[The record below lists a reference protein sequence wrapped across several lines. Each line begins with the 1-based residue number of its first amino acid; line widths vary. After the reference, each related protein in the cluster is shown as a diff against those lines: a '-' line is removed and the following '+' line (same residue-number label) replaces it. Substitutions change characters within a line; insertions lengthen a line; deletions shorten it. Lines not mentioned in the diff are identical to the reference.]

1 MRSPRV
7 HLAGVAGPAGRRAL
21 AVLGLLTTVA
31 LAGAGC
37 GSGRGTAA
45 GQVTLRLGYFPN
57 LTHAPA
63 LVGVHEG
70 IFAGKLGSVVKLET
84 KSFNAGPAEIEA
96 LFSGAIDIAY
106 IGPNPTING
115 FAQSKGE
122 ALRVISGAASGGAA
136 LVVKPGITSPADLK
150 GKTLASPQLGNTQDV
165 ALRYWLKQ
173 NGLTATKEG
182 GGDVSVKPQ
191 ENASTLT
198 TFSSGAIDGA
208 WVPEPWV
215 ARLVDAGGKV
225 LVDEKALWPDGK
237 YILTNI
243 IVSRK
248 FLDAHRDVV
257 KKFLSGQVAANDY
270 IHRNP
275 AESQRAV
282 SDQIGR
288 LTGKPL
294 EVKLIQRAWPS
305 LEFTNDPVAS
315 SLITGARHAEE
326 IGLLEPTNLDGL
338 YDLSLLNELLK
349 ANGEAEVP
357 LP

>member
-1 MRSPRV
+1 MRSSRV
-7 HLAGVAGPAGRRAL
+7 RTL
-21 AVLGLLTTVA
+21 AVLGLLATLA

-37 GSGRGTAA
+37 GDGSGSGTA
-45 GQVTLRLGYFPN
+45 GKQVTLRLAYFPN

-63 LVGVHEG
+63 LVGVEKG
-70 IFAGKLGSVVKLET
+70 IFAGKLGSGVTLQT

-96 LFSGAIDIAY
+96 LFSGAIDIGY

-115 FAQSKGE
+115 FSQSKGE

-136 LVVKPGITSPADLK
+136 LVVKPSINSAADLK
-150 GKTLASPQLGNTQDV
+150 GKKLATPQLGNTQDV

-182 GGDVSVKPQ
+182 GGDVAVKPQ
-191 ENASTLT
+191 ENADTLT
-198 TFSSGAIDGA
+198 AFSSGAIDGA

-215 ARLVDAGGKV
+215 SRLVDAGGKV
-225 LVDEKALWPDGK
+225 LVDEKTLWPDGK

-243 IVSRK
+243 IVSKK
-248 FLDAHRDVV
+248 FLDAHQDVV
-257 KKFLSGQVAANDY
+257 KRFLEGQVAVNDY
-270 IHRNP
+270 LHSNP
-275 AESQRAV
+275 AESQQAI
-282 SDQIGR
+282 SDQIGK

-294 EVKLIQRAWPS
+294 DIKLIQKAWPS

-315 SLITGARHAEE
+315 SLITGAKHAEE
-326 IGLLEPTNLDGL
+326 IGLLKPTNLDGL
-338 YDLSLLNELLK
+338 YDLTLLNEVLK
-349 ANGEAEVP
+349 TSGQSTVP

>member
-7 HLAGVAGPAGRRAL
+7 RTL

-31 LAGAGC
+31 FAGAACGGDDDS
-37 GSGRGTAA
+37 GSGSAA
-45 GQVTLRLGYFPN
+45 SPVTLNLGYFPN

-63 LVGVHEG
+63 LVGVQKG
-70 IFAGKLGSVVKLET
+70 IFTEKLGSGVKLST

-96 LFSGAIDIAY
+96 LLSGAIDIGY

-115 FAQSKGE
+115 FSQSKGE

-136 LVVKPGITSPADLK
+136 LVVKPTITSPADLK
-150 GKTLASPQLGNTQDV
+150 GKKLATPQLGNTQDV

-182 GGDVSVKPQ
+182 GGDVSIKPQ
-191 ENASTLT
+191 ENADTLT
-198 TFSSGAIDGA
+198 TFQSGAIDGA

-215 ARLVDAGGKV
+215 SRLVNAGGKV
-225 LVDEKALWPDGK
+225 LVDEKTLWPGGK

-243 IVSRK
+243 IVRK
-248 FLDAHRDVV
+248 EFLDRHKDVV
-257 KKFLSGQVAANDY
+257 KKFLEGQVAAIDY
-270 IHRNP
+270 LHSNQ
-275 AESQRAV
+275 AESQQAV
-282 SDQIGR
+282 SDQIAK

-294 EVKLIQRAWPS
+294 DVKLIQQAWSS

-315 SLITGARHAEE
+315 SLVTGAKHAEE
-326 IGLLEPTNLDGL
+326 IGLLKSTNLDGL
-338 YDLSLLNELLK
+338 YDLSLLNEVLK
-349 ANGEAEVP
+349 AKGESEVP